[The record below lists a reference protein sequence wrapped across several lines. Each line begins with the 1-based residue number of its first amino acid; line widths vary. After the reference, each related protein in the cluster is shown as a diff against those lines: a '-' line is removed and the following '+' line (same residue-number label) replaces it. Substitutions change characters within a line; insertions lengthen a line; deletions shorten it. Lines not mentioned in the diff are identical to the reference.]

1 MSEYVDSKNQK
12 HKVLQTVREAELLKK
27 DHVFR
32 ENLEREIVEELYKIL
47 KPKALEEA
55 ELLKKTN

>member
-27 DHVFR
+27 ITYF
-32 ENLEREIVEELYKIL
+32 EKISSV
-47 KPKALEEA
+47 KS
-55 ELLKKTN
+55 

>member
-12 HKVLQTVREAELLKK
+12 HTVLQTVKEAELLKK

-55 ELLKKTN
+55 E